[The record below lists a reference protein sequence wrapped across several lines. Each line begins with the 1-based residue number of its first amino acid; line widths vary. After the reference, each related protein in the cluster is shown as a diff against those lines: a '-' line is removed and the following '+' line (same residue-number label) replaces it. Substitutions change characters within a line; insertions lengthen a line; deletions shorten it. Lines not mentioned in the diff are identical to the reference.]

1 MQIFPAIPLPQPER
15 SSTLAEA
22 TTWQVLIERG
32 HGARL
37 LLGLREMQLVDSPNK
52 RLVRRSGMRFAVL
65 SRSQMARFV
74 GVAAVVGAITAAA
87 FASGGVAKPQANYV
101 IGVSNTLVGN
111 GWREEMICAIKAQ
124 AKASGVVTDVKV
136 ANRNGGPAEQIAD
149 IRNLIS
155 AGANAIIINPSSGNA
170 LNSVIAQAAA
180 RGIKIVSVDQR
191 VSAPQ
196 AYNVTNDQV
205 AYGRLGAEWLFKK
218 MGGKGNVVEMRG
230 IAGVPADTD
239 RHTGFT
245 QALKKYPN
253 IKVVKST
260 FMGWNFATAGKQMLD
275 ILNSGVQVNGVW
287 NSGADYT
294 VITAFKTAGKPLVP
308 IVGADNNEFLHQ
320 MLVQYPKLQ
329 AAAVTNPAVI
339 GGAGAAVAIKLLQGQ
354 KVQTWVKLTPLVWS
368 MPASKAE
375 IKANYSPKRA
385 PTYSAR
391 LQIKPWTTYTT
402 AQLTACKGP

>member
-1 MQIFPAIPLPQPER
+1 MKVSSKRVRWAISLVA
-15 SSTLAEA
+15 LA
-22 TTWQVLIERG
+22 
-32 HGARL
+32 
-37 LLGLREMQLVDSPNK
+37 
-52 RLVRRSGMRFAVL
+52 AV
-65 SRSQMARFV
+65 AV
-74 GVAAVVGAITAAA
+74 TVAVAASAHTNKAH
-87 FASGGVAKPQANYV
+87 AKYI

-111 GWREEMICAIKAQ
+111 GWREEMICAVKAQ
-124 AKASGVVTDVKV
+124 AKASGMVSKV
-136 ANRNGGPAEQIAD
+136 IIANRNGGPAEQIAD

-170 LNSVIAQAAA
+170 LNAVIAQANA
-180 RGIKIVSVDQR
+180 RGVKVVSVDQR
-191 VSAPQ
+191 VTAPSAH
-196 AYNVTNDQV
+196 NVTNDQV
-205 AYGRLGAEWLFKK
+205 AYGRLGALWLFKK

-239 RHTGFT
+239 RHTGFQ

-275 ILNSGVQVNGVW
+275 ILNSGVKVDGVW

-320 MLVQYPKLQ
+320 MLVKYPTLQ

-354 KVQTWVKLTPLVWS
+354 KVQSWVKLTPLVWS
-368 MPASKAE
+368 MPGSKAE

>member
-1 MQIFPAIPLPQPER
+1 MTFHRI
-15 SSTLAEA
+15 
-22 TTWQVLIERG
+22 RG
-32 HGARL
+32 RFGAPFVA
-37 LLGLREMQLVDSPNK
+37 LV
-52 RLVRRSGMRFAVL
+52 A
-65 SRSQMARFV
+65 
-74 GVAAVVGAITAAA
+74 VGAIAVMGIVSTA
-87 FASGGVAKPQANYV
+87 SAKPTAEKYV
-101 IGVSNTLVGN
+101 LGVSNTLVGN
-111 GWREEMICAIKAQ
+111 GWREEMICAVKAQ
-124 AKASGVVTDVKV
+124 AKASGVVKKV
-136 ANRNGGPAEQIAD
+136 IIANRNGGPAEQIAD

-170 LNSVIAQAAA
+170 LNAVIAQAAA
-180 RGIKIVSVDQR
+180 RGVKVVSVDQR
-191 VSAPQ
+191 VTAPQ
-196 AYNVTNDQV
+196 AHNVTNDQV

-218 MGGKGNVVEMRG
+218 LGGSGNVVEMRG

-239 RHTGFT
+239 RHTGFM

-275 ILNSGVQVNGVW
+275 ILNSGVKVDGVW

-294 VITAFKTAGKPLVP
+294 VISAFKTAGKPLVP

-339 GGAGAAVAIKLLQGQ
+339 GGAGAAVAIKLLQGK
-354 KVQTWVKLTPLVWS
+354 KVQNWVKLTPQAWDNET
-368 MPASKAE
+368 ASGKKE
-375 IKANYSPKRA
+375 IQANYSPSRA

-391 LQIKPWTTYTT
+391 LQIKPWTTYSTK
-402 AQLTACKGP
+402 QLFGCKAP

>member
-1 MQIFPAIPLPQPER
+1 MR
-15 SSTLAEA
+15 SRELSRRH
-22 TTWQVLIERG
+22 V
-32 HGARL
+32 ARL
-37 LLGLREMQLVDSPNK
+37 
-52 RLVRRSGMRFAVL
+52 
-65 SRSQMARFV
+65 V
-74 GVAAVVGAITAAA
+74 GVAAVVGALTAVA
-87 FASGGVAKPQANYV
+87 FASGGVAKPQATYV
-101 IGVSNTLVGN
+101 LGVSNTLVGN

-124 AKASGVVTDVKV
+124 AKASGVVSEVKV

-170 LNSVIAQAAA
+170 LNAVIAQAAA
-180 RGIKIVSVDQR
+180 RGIQVVSVDQR
-191 VSAPQ
+191 VTAPQ
-196 AYNVTNDQV
+196 AHNVTNDQV

-239 RHTGFT
+239 RHTGFM
-245 QALKKYPN
+245 QAKAKYPG
-253 IKVVKST
+253 IKIVKST
-260 FMGWNFATAGKQMLD
+260 FMMWNFATAGKQMLD
-275 ILNSGVQVNGVW
+275 ILNSGVQVDGVW

-294 VITAFKTAGKPLVP
+294 VISAFKTAGKPLVP

-329 AAAVTNPAVI
+329 AAAVTNPATI

-354 KVQTWVKLTPLVWS
+354 KVQSWVKLKPLVWS
-368 MPASKAE
+368 MPGSKKQ
-375 IKANYSPKRA
+375 IQANYSPKRA

-402 AQLTACKGP
+402 AQLTSCKGP